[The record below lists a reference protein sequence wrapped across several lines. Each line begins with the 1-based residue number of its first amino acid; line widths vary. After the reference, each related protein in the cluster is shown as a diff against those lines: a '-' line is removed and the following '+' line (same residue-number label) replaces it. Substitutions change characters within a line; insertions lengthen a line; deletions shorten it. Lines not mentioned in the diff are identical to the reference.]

1 MNWFGVMPA
10 ATTPFDKDL
19 KVDHEYLARHTSWL
33 LENGCVGLVML
44 GSLGEGATLEHDEKI
59 AILKTAVKA
68 SQAKGT
74 PVVASISSLSTR
86 NAVQL
91 AKEAEQVGCS
101 GLMVLPPYVYTS
113 DWREMKQH
121 VSAVIAATKLPCMLY
136 NNPIAY
142 KTDFLA
148 PQIAELAAE
157 QPNLQAVKE
166 SSADAR
172 RVMAIREV
180 VGDRLKIFVGVDDVL
195 VEAVDAGATGWVAG
209 LVNAFPRESV
219 ELFELALAGKRKEAY
234 ALYQWFLPLLRMD
247 TVPKFVQLIKWVQE
261 QTGTGRASV
270 RPPRLE
276 ITGAELDEAKAVLKK
291 ALASRPAVK
300 STPLQALQEA

>member
-10 ATTPFDKDL
+10 VTTPFDNEL
-19 KVDHEYLARHTSWL
+19 NVDHDFLGRHTAWL
-33 LENGCVGLVML
+33 LQNGCTGLVML
-44 GSLGEGATLEHDEKI
+44 GSLGEGATLEHEEKV
-59 AILKTAVKA
+59 AILKTAVNA
-68 SQAKGT
+68 SKAKGT

-86 NAVQL
+86 NAVRL
-91 AKEAEQVGCS
+91 AKEAEQAGCS

-121 VSAVIAATKLPCMLY
+121 VAEIIAATKLPCMLY

-148 PQIAELAAE
+148 THVAELASE

-166 SSADAR
+166 SSADVR

-180 VGDRLKIFVGVDDVL
+180 LGDRLKIFVGVDDVL

-234 ALYQWFLPLLRMD
+234 ALYQWFLPLLRLD

-261 QTGTGRASV
+261 QTGTGRAAV
-270 RPPRLE
+270 RPPRMELAGADLE
-276 ITGAELDEAKAVLKK
+276 ETQAILKK
-291 ALASRPAVK
+291 ALGARPAVK
-300 STPLQALQEA
+300 STALQKA

>member
-10 ATTPFDKDL
+10 VTTPFDKDL
-19 KVDHEYLARHTSWL
+19 KVDHEFLARHAAWL
-33 LENGCVGLVML
+33 LENGCTGLIMP
-44 GSLGEGATLEHDEKI
+44 GSLGEAATLEDDEKL
-59 AILKTAVKA
+59 AILKTAVAA
-68 SQAKGT
+68 SQTKGT
-74 PVVASISSLSTR
+74 PVVAAISSLSTR
-86 NAVQL
+86 NAIKL
-91 AKEAEQVGCS
+91 AKEAEQAGCS

-113 DWREMKQH
+113 DWREMKRH
-121 VSAVIAATKLPCMLY
+121 VAEVIAATKLPCMLY
-136 NNPIAY
+136 NNPVAY

-148 PQIAELAAE
+148 TQIAELADE
-157 QPNLQAVKE
+157 HPNLVAVKE
-166 SSADAR
+166 SSADVR

-180 VGDRLKIFVGVDDVL
+180 LGERLKIFVGVDDVL

-219 ELFELALAGKRKEAY
+219 ELFELALAGKRQQAY
-234 ALYQWFLPLLRMD
+234 ALYEWFLPLLRMD

-276 ITGAELDEAKAVLKK
+276 LAGADLDEAKGVLEK
-291 ALASRPAVK
+291 ALAMRPAVK
-300 STPLQALQEA
+300 STTLEAHAR